1 MVVRADASALVWLT
15 PSPGALASVHPK
27 RSQVN
32 GICVGA
38 EAGEPE
44 ELLQKPELSRT
55 TIWLSDAFPLTREEP
70 GQLLQHSLGK
80 DRGHREDAD
89 PQLCGFPGP
98 LAATL
103 PDPRMRTSCHK
114 PTSS

>member
-1 MVVRADASALVWLT
+1 MEYVWVLKLGNPKSCCRSLSSA
-15 PSPGALASVHPK
+15 
-27 RSQVN
+27 RM
-32 GICVGA
+32 
-38 EAGEPE
+38 
-44 ELLQKPELSRT
+44 

-80 DRGHREDAD
+80 DSGHREDAN
-89 PQLCGFPGP
+89 PQLCGLPGP